1 MVRVPLFFY
10 FLNIFQ
16 DCIQPF
22 WPRDALLSGTQDKI
36 EKTSLQSLKTAGI
49 IEKVGEF
56 SLGHPFPVRSP
67 SFSHFFSIWPITH
80 ILCFP
85 KVAMLYLAAFRPM
98 FRYPWLDSQKTTR
111 IESTR

>member
-1 MVRVPLFFY
+1 MVHVPL
-10 FLNIFQ
+10 LVCLVSLKN
-16 DCIQPF
+16 
-22 WPRDALLSGTQDKI
+22 GTQEKI
-36 EKTSLQSLKTAGI
+36 EETLNTLESLKTAGI

-56 SLGHPFPVRSP
+56 SLGHPFPVVFP
-67 SFSHFFSIWPITH
+67 SFSHFLSIWPITH

-98 FRYPWLDSQKTTR
+98 FRSPWLDSQKTTR